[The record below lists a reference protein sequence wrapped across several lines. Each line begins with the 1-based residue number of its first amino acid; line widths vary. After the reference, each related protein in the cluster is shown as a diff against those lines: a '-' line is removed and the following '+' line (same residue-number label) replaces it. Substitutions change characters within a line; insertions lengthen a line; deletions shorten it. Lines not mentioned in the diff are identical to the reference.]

1 MATPAMEA
9 PPVGMAE
16 VAPGPTTT
24 VELTV
29 TTGLLVAVLLE
40 PDPGVETGVEALLE
54 LGVLEGEGVGVML
67 AGAEVVE
74 AAEDE
79 EDEGADEV
87 EVEDF
92 EALLLVTLGV

>member
-1 MATPAMEA
+1 MATPAIEA
-9 PPVGMAE
+9 PPVGVAE

-24 VELTV
+24 VELTT

-40 PDPGVETGVEALLE
+40 PDQGVVTGVEALLE
-54 LGVLEGEGVGVML
+54 LGVLEGEGVGVVL

-74 AAEDE
+74 AAGDE
-79 EDEGADEV
+79 EDEEADEV
-87 EVEDF
+87 EVEEL